1 MAILIQKLTNVVN
14 IIDDTRPAGEQIIN
28 SLGVDCVAKVQHK
41 TPLDDTLHLLDAE
54 GKPTQIITNDGT
66 IKTQDFGGAPVLF
79 SGTLDDLANKLND
92 IYFNNQVTSA
102 GGGGGGGD
110 ASAANQLLQLTEAQ
124 KLTNANAPSQEQL
137 TNPAAVVVS
146 GWKKLSFVCS
156 GAISVTIDGNSIIY
170 PFNLG
175 GAQILGA
182 DFEADNVSTNALTFN
197 GTGTVLIT
205 KKQA

>member
-41 TPLDDTLHLLDAE
+41 DPLSDTLHILDTE
-54 GKPTQIITNDGT
+54 GKPTQIIVNDGT
-66 IKTQDFGGAPVLF
+66 LKVQDFGGVPVVF
-79 SGTLDDLANKLND
+79 AGTLDDLANKLND
-92 IYFNNQVTSA
+92 VYFNNAVSGA
-102 GGGGGGGD
+102 GGGGGGD
-110 ASAANQLLQLTEAQ
+110 ATAANQLTQITEAQ
-124 KLTNANAPSQEQL
+124 KLTNANAPSQEEL
-137 TNPAAVVVS
+137 TNPAGVVVS

-156 GAISVTIDGNSIIY
+156 GTITVTIDGNSIIY
-170 PFNLG
+170 PYNLG

-182 DFEADNVSTNALTFN
+182 DFEADNVSSNAATFN
-197 GTGTVLIT
+197 GTGTVLLT

>member
-41 TPLDDTLHLLDAE
+41 DPLSDTLHILDTE
-54 GKPTQIITNDGT
+54 GKPTQIIVNDGT
-66 IKTQDFGGAPVLF
+66 LKVQDFGGAPVVF
-79 SGTLDDLANKLND
+79 AGTLDDLANKLND
-92 IYFNNQVTSA
+92 VYFNNAVSGA
-102 GGGGGGGD
+102 GGGGGGD
-110 ASAANQLLQLTEAQ
+110 ATAANQLTQITEAQ
-124 KLTNANAPSQEQL
+124 KLTNANAPSQEEL

-156 GAISVTIDGNSIIY
+156 GSITVTIDGNSIIY
-170 PFNLG
+170 PYNLG

-182 DFEADNVSTNALTFN
+182 DFEADNVSSNAATFT
-197 GTGTVLIT
+197 GTGTVLLT

>member
-41 TPLDDTLHLLDAE
+41 DPLSDTLHILDTE
-54 GKPTQIITNDGT
+54 GKPTQIIVNDGT
-66 IKTQDFGGAPVLF
+66 LKVQDFGGAPVVF
-79 SGTLDDLANKLND
+79 AGTLDDLANKLND
-92 IYFNNQVTSA
+92 VYFNNAVSGA
-102 GGGGGGGD
+102 GGGGGGD
-110 ASAANQLLQLTEAQ
+110 ATAANQLTQITEAQ
-124 KLTNANAPSQEQL
+124 KLTNANAPSQLEL

-156 GAISVTIDGNSIIY
+156 GAITVTIDGNNIIY
-170 PFNLG
+170 PYNLG

-182 DFEADNVSTNALTFN
+182 DFEADNVSSNAATFT

>member
-41 TPLDDTLHLLDAE
+41 DPLSDTLHILDTE

-66 IKTQDFGGAPVLF
+66 LKVQDFGGVPVVF
-79 SGTLDDLANKLND
+79 AGTLDDLANKLND
-92 IYFNNQVTSA
+92 EYFNNAVSGA
-102 GGGGGGGD
+102 GGGGGGD
-110 ASAANQLLQLTEAQ
+110 ATAANQLTQITEAQ

-156 GAISVTIDGNSIIY
+156 GAITVTIDGNSIIY

-182 DFEADNVSTNALTFN
+182 DFEADNVSSNAATFT

>member
-41 TPLDDTLHLLDAE
+41 DPLSDTLHILDTE
-54 GKPTQIITNDGT
+54 GKPTQIIVNDGT
-66 IKTQDFGGAPVLF
+66 LKVQDFGGAPVVF
-79 SGTLDDLANKLND
+79 AGTLDDLANKLND
-92 IYFNNQVTSA
+92 VYFNNAVSGA
-102 GGGGGGGD
+102 GGGGGGD
-110 ASAANQLLQLTEAQ
+110 ATAANQLTQITEAQ
-124 KLTNANAPSQEQL
+124 KLTNANAPSQEEL

-156 GAISVTIDGNSIIY
+156 GAITVTIDGNSIIY
-170 PFNLG
+170 PYNLG

-182 DFEADNVSTNALTFN
+182 DFEADNVSSNAATFT
-197 GTGTVLIT
+197 GTGTVLLT